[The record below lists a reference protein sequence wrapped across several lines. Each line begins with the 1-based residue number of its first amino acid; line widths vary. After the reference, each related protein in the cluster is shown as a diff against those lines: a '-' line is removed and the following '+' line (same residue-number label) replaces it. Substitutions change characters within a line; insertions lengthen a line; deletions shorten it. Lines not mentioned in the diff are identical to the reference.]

1 MDSQEPETNIH
12 MSNSYPRESINI
24 KHTGKLL
31 SVVAKK
37 SLNLHNTSHH
47 SVIKNRLLL
56 LGIAFLLA

>member
-31 SVVAKK
+31 SVLAKK
-37 SLNLHNTSHH
+37 SLNLHNTSHD
-47 SVIKNRLLL
+47 SVIGAAAKP
-56 LGIAFLLA
+56 